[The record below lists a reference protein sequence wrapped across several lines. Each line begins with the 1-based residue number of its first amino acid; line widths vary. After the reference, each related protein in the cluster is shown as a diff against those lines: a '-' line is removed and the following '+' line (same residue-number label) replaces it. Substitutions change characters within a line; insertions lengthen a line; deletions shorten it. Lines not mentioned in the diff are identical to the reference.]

1 MAATPYPP
9 VTGAEACV
17 VNQQLQG
24 KVDPEMKRR
33 WYVLLCL
40 VFSMMAVANS
50 QYAWTMFTTPIRT
63 EFKVSLAIVQ
73 VTLTIFIAIQT
84 WLVPVE
90 NYLVDKLGPRWIMTV
105 AGLVLGVSWI
115 WSSRVASIPE
125 LYIAY
130 GLGGV
135 GVGAVYG
142 ASIGTAAKWFPDRRG
157 LTAGLVAGSYGF
169 GTLFT
174 VLPIQAIIDSSGWRQ
189 AFFTFGI
196 IQAAVVMVAS
206 QWVRAPQSGWKPA
219 GWAPKTTG
227 TGLIQSAR
235 SYTPGEMMSTLPF
248 YILYAMMTMV
258 AFGGMMVT
266 AQLSP
271 IGKSYGYD
279 KVTVLFT
286 SAVTLALMLD
296 RLLNGFTRPMW
307 GWISDHIGRYHTMAL
322 AFGLEAVAI
331 TIFAGTIHHPMMFVI
346 MSGMTFFAWGEIY
359 SLFPS
364 AITDVYGTKYAAT
377 NYGIQYTSKGVAT
390 LLAAPGAAWLMERTG
405 SWLPVLYTAVAMDLC
420 AAALAFFWLKP
431 LVVRLLNEQ
440 ASVVA
445 QRMPQV
451 SRGTAD

>member
-1 MAATPYPP
+1 MTREGQLMDDPQMKSRWVVLAA
-9 VTGAEACV
+9 
-17 VNQQLQG
+17 L
-24 KVDPEMKRR
+24 
-33 WYVLLCL
+33 VLC
-40 VFSMMAVANS
+40 MMAVANA
-50 QYAWTMFTTPIRT
+50 QYAWTLFTGPLQK
-63 EFKVSLAIVQ
+63 EFKTTLAIVQ

-84 WLVPVE
+84 WLVPAE
-90 NYLVDKLGPRWIMTV
+90 NYLVDKLGPRWIMTI
-105 AGLVLGVSWI
+105 AGLIVGISWV
-115 WSSRVASIPE
+115 WSSKVVSIPQ
-125 LYIAY
+125 LYLAY

-142 ASIGTAAKWFPDRRG
+142 ASIGMAAKWFPDRRG
-157 LTAGLVAGSYGF
+157 LTAWLVAGSYGF

-174 VLPIQAIIDSSGWRQ
+174 VLPIQAIISSSGGWRQ

-196 IQAAVVMVAS
+196 IQGVVVMLAS
-206 QWVRAPQSGWKPA
+206 QFVRAPRADWTPVGWV
-219 GWAPKTTG
+219 PKTTG

-271 IGKSYGYD
+271 IGRSYGHD
-279 KVTVLFT
+279 KVTILFMN
-286 SAVTLALMLD
+286 AVALALMLD

-307 GWISDHIGRYHTMAL
+307 GWISDHIGRYNTMAL
-322 AFGLEAVAI
+322 AFTLEAIAI
-331 TIFAGTIHHPMMFVI
+331 NVFALVVHNPLGFVI

-364 AITDVYGTKYAAT
+364 AITDIYGTKYAAT

-390 LLAAPGAAWLMERTG
+390 VLAAPGAAWLMERTG

-420 AAALAFFWLKP
+420 AAGLAWFWLKP
-431 LVVRLLNEQ
+431 LVVRLLNKN
-440 ASVVA
+440 SKLK
-445 QRMPQV
+445 
-451 SRGTAD
+451 D

>member
-1 MAATPYPP
+1 MTEQG
-9 VTGAEACV
+9 V
-17 VNQQLQG
+17 LQE
-24 KVDPEMKRR
+24 DPQMKLR

-40 VFSMMAVANS
+40 IFSMMAVANS
-50 QYAWTMFTTPIRT
+50 QYAWTMFTGPLQK

-73 VTLTIFIAIQT
+73 VTLTVFILIQT
-84 WLVPVE
+84 WLVPFE
-90 NYLVDKLGPRWIMTV
+90 NYLVDKLGPRWIMTI
-105 AGLVLGVSWI
+105 AGLIVGISWV
-115 WSSRVASIPE
+115 WSSKATSISE
-125 LYIAY
+125 LYVAY

-174 VLPIQAIIDSSGWRQ
+174 VLPIQWTLDSSGWRQ

-206 QWVRAPQSGWKPA
+206 QFVRAPQLGWKPT
-219 GWAPKTTG
+219 GWVPKTTG

-235 SYTPGEMMSTLPF
+235 NYTPGEMMHTVPF
-248 YILYAMMTMV
+248 YVLYAMMTMV

-271 IGKSYGYD
+271 IGRSYGYD
-279 KVTVLFT
+279 KVTILFT
-286 SAVTLALMLD
+286 TAVSLALMLD
-296 RLLNGFTRPMW
+296 RFLNGFTRPLW
-307 GWISDHIGRYHTMAL
+307 GWISDHIGRYNTMAL
-322 AFGLEAVAI
+322 AFTLEAIAI
-331 TIFAGTIHHPMMFVI
+331 TIFAATITNPIAFVI

-364 AITDVYGTKYAAT
+364 AITDIYGTKYAAT

-390 LLAAPGAAWLMERTG
+390 FLAAPGAAWLMERTG

-420 AAALAFFWLKP
+420 AAALAWFWLKP
-431 LVVRLLNEQ
+431 LVVRLLNKNAAED
-440 ASVVA
+440 ARDLKAGVA
-445 QRMPQV
+445 PK
-451 SRGTAD
+451 GH